1 MHSVNQATTNW
12 LSCNHMYYICRMFWK
27 ILVGALLIA
36 MLGGGL
42 TSCSKYNKLLKSQD
56 VELKYEKALEY
67 YAEEDYQRA
76 LPLFEELI
84 AVTRGTSRS
93 ETVYYHYAYC
103 YYGIRDFYL
112 ASFYFDTF
120 AKTYPNSDK
129 VEECTFMSAYCHYMN
144 SPITSLD
151 QSDTKRAIDKFQLFL
166 EKYPETH
173 RKDTCNALV
182 GELVGKLETKAF
194 ENAALYHQIQQY
206 KSAVVALNN
215 VLKDYPN
222 TEYKEEVLFM
232 ILESNYLLA
241 TRSVESKKHD
251 RLKNTVKSYHNFVDS
266 FPNSQKVGKAEN
278 IFENTVRELERI
290 NL

>member
-1 MHSVNQATTNW
+1 
-12 LSCNHMYYICRMFWK
+12 MYYFCRMYWK
-27 ILVGALLIA
+27 ILAGALFLTIA
-36 MLGGGL
+36 GGL

-56 VELKYEKALEY
+56 IELKYQKALEF

-76 LPLFEELI
+76 LPLFEEMI

-120 AKTYPNSDK
+120 TKTYPNSDK
-129 VEECTFMSAYCHYMN
+129 VEECAFMAAYCHYMN
-144 SPITSLD
+144 SPIPSLD

-166 EKYPETH
+166 EKYPETN

-182 GELVGKLETKAF
+182 SELVGKLETKAF
-194 ENAALYHQIQQY
+194 DNAALYHQVQQY
-206 KSAVVALNN
+206 KAAVVALNN
-215 VLKDYPN
+215 VIKDYPN
-222 TEYKEEVLFM
+222 SEYKEEVLFL

-241 TRSVESKKHD
+241 SRSVESKKHE

-266 FPNSQKVGKAEN
+266 FPNSSKIGKAEN
-278 IFENTVRELERI
+278 IFESTVRELERI